1 MYVLGIFITA
11 RKRSCEGYVFT
22 PVILFTG
29 GVCPSVLWDT
39 PPRTRGRHAPRAE
52 ADTPPSRTR
61 GRHLPPQIRGRPPP
75 GPEADTPS
83 GADIPPR
90 ADPPPNL
97 CSACWEIRPTSGRYA
112 SSWNAYLLSKYGYQI
127 DCIKRLFICNQLGHN
142 DLLLHVSE
150 IIGVHLKLSLSSCL
164 TAKFHLR
171 SCSTSW
177 YWRQHCCILCD
188 FLLQSWHWQQHWRKS
203 PHLLILISN
212 AVAVISTSTLTILP
226 SADSSVGW
234 SACQRQTTCTVWK
247 GTAPTTAWKSVPARR
262 LADWGDACR

>member
-22 PVILFTG
+22 PVNLFTG
-29 GVCPSVLWDT
+29 GMSAPVYAGIH
-39 PPRTRGRHAPRAE
+39 PPGPE
-52 ADTPPSRTR
+52 ADTPPEQRQTLPHPAPEVDTR
-61 GRHLPPQIRGRPPP
+61 PQIRGRPPPP

-83 GADIPPR
+83 GADIPPEQT
-90 ADPPPNL
+90 PPHL

-112 SSWNAYLLSKYGYQI
+112 SCWDAYLLSKYGYQI

-171 SCSTSW
+171 SCSTS
-177 YWRQHCCILCD
+177 
-188 FLLQSWHWQQHWRKS
+188 
-203 PHLLILISN
+203 
-212 AVAVISTSTLTILP
+212 
-226 SADSSVGW
+226 
-234 SACQRQTTCTVWK
+234 
-247 GTAPTTAWKSVPARR
+247 
-262 LADWGDACR
+262 